1 MDEIYNLLLST
12 IGLSFKN
19 GRLFDDDKGAL
30 LLFKNKYI
38 AESESNIIRAD
49 SMVFDLLNNRALTQ
63 YLFQVYIEKET
74 EEGDLYLVNYG
85 IVFENDN
92 KDRTIPTR
100 RKVLMVVGNGAQVE
114 TRFYYNESLAYIE
127 AIFLISGT
135 MPLMLPD
142 LSQFDSSEVVIKK

>member
-85 IVFENDN
+85 IVFESNN

-100 RKVLMVVGNGAQVE
+100 RKVLMVVGNGEQIE

-142 LSQFDSSEVVIKK
+142 LSQFDNSEVIIKK

>member
-38 AESESNIIRAD
+38 AESEFNIIRAD

-85 IVFENDN
+85 IVFENNN

-100 RKVLMVVGNGAQVE
+100 RKVLMVVGNGEQIE

-135 MPLMLPD
+135 MSLMLPD
-142 LSQFDSSEVVIKK
+142 LSQFDSSEVINKK